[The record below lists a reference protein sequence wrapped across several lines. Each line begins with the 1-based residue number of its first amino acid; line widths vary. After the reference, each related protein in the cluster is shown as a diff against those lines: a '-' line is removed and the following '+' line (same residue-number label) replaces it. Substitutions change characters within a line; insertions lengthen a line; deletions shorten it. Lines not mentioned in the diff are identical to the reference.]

1 MPNKSVEAIR
11 QFEIGYS
18 GEVAAR
24 APPGT
29 AIDTIYDDVD
39 NGVIPSALVSL
50 VEDDE
55 LMRSLLQTELEAQG
69 YEVAVA
75 STGED
80 AMALLGIRGAEFGAL
95 ITDVELTPGKLN
107 GWDVARNARRAFSDL
122 PVIYITGTRS
132 AEWFFNGVP
141 RSVLLAK
148 PFATAQFVTALSQ
161 LLHAS
166 ARGTE
171 GAYHERTLR

>member
-1 MPNKSVEAIR
+1 MPNKYVEAIR
-11 QFEIGYS
+11 QFEIGFS

-24 APPGT
+24 APPET
-29 AIDTIYDDVD
+29 TIDTIYEPAD
-39 NGVIPSALVSL
+39 NGVTPSAFVSL

-55 LMRSLLQTELEAQG
+55 FMRSLLQTELEAQG

-75 STGED
+75 GTGED
-80 AMALLGIRGAEFGAL
+80 AMTLLRLRGAEFDAL

-107 GWDVARNARRAFSDL
+107 GWDVARNARRVFSNL

-132 AEWFFNGVP
+132 DEWLFNGVP
-141 RSVLLAK
+141 RSVALTK
-148 PFATAQFVTALSQ
+148 PFAAGQFVTTLSR

-171 GAYHERTLR
+171 GTFHERPLR